1 MCRQVLE
8 RARDSAA
15 FIGGEL
21 ACLPPGVVRR
31 FWRRGR
37 FEAGL
42 KLNRRMGTVSKQ
54 DMSRKTSR
62 RGGWTVTEICIVVVL
77 IVLLAAMA
85 IPNFVRSRSTMSA
98 NSCINNLRILDSAKA
113 QWALLQKKK
122 NTDIP
127 AGSDIQPYMGGGPAG
142 ELPVCP
148 IDPKQTFDSS
158 YSLNSIGAKP
168 TCKIMPADPGHILP

>member
-1 MCRQVLE
+1 M
-8 RARDSAA
+8 
-15 FIGGEL
+15 
-21 ACLPPGVVRR
+21 
-31 FWRRGR
+31 
-37 FEAGL
+37 
-42 KLNRRMGTVSKQ
+42 
-54 DMSRKTSR
+54 
-62 RGGWTVTEICIVVVL
+62 TEICIAVVL
-77 IVLLAAMA
+77 IVLLAAIA
-85 IPNFVRSRSTMSA
+85 IPNFVRSRSTLSA
-98 NSCINNLRILDSAKA
+98 TSCINNLRILDSAKA